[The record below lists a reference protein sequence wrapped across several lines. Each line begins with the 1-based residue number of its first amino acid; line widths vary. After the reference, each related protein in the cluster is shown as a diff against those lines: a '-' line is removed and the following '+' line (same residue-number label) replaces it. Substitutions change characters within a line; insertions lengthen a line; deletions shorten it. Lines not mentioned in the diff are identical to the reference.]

1 MRVNAALT
9 ITALLATLAVARGM
23 EFDLMD
29 RYVPHS
35 CAPSRAPSLVA
46 TRDLSST
53 IHPDLSLIPPL
64 LRETLTDDP
73 SRTLPRP
80 SIPPTQRRVFTR
92 G

>member
-35 CAPSRAPSLVA
+35 CARACAFPNRHPRSFFNDPTAISL
-46 TRDLSST
+46 S
-53 IHPDLSLIPPL
+53 LSLIPPFFV
-64 LRETLTDDP
+64 RH
-73 SRTLPRP
+73 
-80 SIPPTQRRVFTR
+80 
-92 G
+92 

>member
-23 EFDLMD
+23 EFDLVD

-35 CAPSRAPSLVA
+35 CAPARTPSLVA

-53 IHPDLSLIPPL
+53 IQPRSLSL
-64 LRETLTDDP
+64 
-73 SRTLPRP
+73 SSLPFFVRH
-80 SIPPTQRRVFTR
+80 
-92 G
+92 